1 LQCYFLAL
9 IKSAIDQLRFW
20 QLFSPPCIYSDR
32 KKRAG
37 HLVVASAWKF
47 KKRNFWHGGMNMR
60 TLNRFFWFF
69 LLALLLGI
77 SGSARGSDVGTT
89 TAASKDAVLTQQL
102 QQDFSR
108 RMEFRNVTV
117 AVDDRVALL
126 QGSVETYREKMDA
139 ERLARKRH
147 GIEGV
152 RDFIAVQPVVPVSD
166 QELRET
172 IANRLRYDRIGYGI
186 TFNNFEVGVRDGVV
200 TIAGD
205 ARSYPDKAS
214 ALSIV
219 EDTPGVGDVRDE
231 INVLPLS
238 EFDDEL
244 RVRTAMAIYSDPALQ
259 KYSLDPQAPIRIV
272 VENGNVRLY
281 GVVNSAMDK
290 QIAEMRAREVGG
302 VFSVENHLLVANQ

>member
-1 LQCYFLAL
+1 M
-9 IKSAIDQLRFW
+9 K
-20 QLFSPPCIYSDR
+20 
-32 KKRAG
+32 
-37 HLVVASAWKF
+37 
-47 KKRNFWHGGMNMR
+47 
-60 TLNRFFWFF
+60 TLNRFLWFF

-77 SGSARGSDVGTT
+77 SISALGSDAGTT
-89 TAASKDAVLTQQL
+89 TAASRDAVLTQQL
-102 QQDFSR
+102 QQDFSNR
-108 RMEFRNVTV
+108 LEFRNVTV

-139 ERLARKRH
+139 ERRARKHH

-186 TFNNFEVGVRDGVV
+186 TFNNFEVAVKDGVV
-200 TIAGD
+200 TIAGE

-219 EDTPGVGDVRDE
+219 EDTPGVRDVKDE

-244 RVRTAMAIYSDPALQ
+244 RVRTAMAIYRDPALQ

-272 VENGNVRLY
+272 VENGNVKLY
-281 GVVNSAMDK
+281 GVVDSAMDK
-290 QIAEMRAREVGG
+290 QIAEMRAREVAG

>member
-1 LQCYFLAL
+1 MRNV
-9 IKSAIDQLRFW
+9 KR
-20 QLFSPPCIYSDR
+20 LFR
-32 KKRAG
+32 
-37 HLVVASAWKF
+37 
-47 KKRNFWHGGMNMR
+47 
-60 TLNRFFWFF
+60 FF
-69 LLALLLGI
+69 LLALWLGI
-77 SGSARGSDVGTT
+77 SGSALGSDVGTATAT
-89 TAASKDAVLTQQL
+89 TKDAVLTQQL
-102 QQDFSR
+102 QQDFSNH
-108 RMEFRNVTV
+108 MEFRNVTV
-117 AVDDRVALL
+117 AVEDRVALL

-147 GIEGV
+147 GIEGL

-186 TFNNFEVGVRDGVV
+186 MFNNFEVDVRDGVV

-214 ALSIV
+214 ALGIV
-219 EDTPGVGDVRDE
+219 EDTPGVRDVRDE

-244 RVRTAMAIYSDPALQ
+244 RVRTAMAIYRDPALQ

-272 VENGNVRLY
+272 VENGNVKLY
-281 GVVNSAMDK
+281 GVVDSPMDK
-290 QIAEMRAREVGG
+290 QIAEMRAREVTG
-302 VFSVENHLLVANQ
+302 VFSVENHLVVANS

>member
-1 LQCYFLAL
+1 
-9 IKSAIDQLRFW
+9 
-20 QLFSPPCIYSDR
+20 
-32 KKRAG
+32 
-37 HLVVASAWKF
+37 
-47 KKRNFWHGGMNMR
+47 MNMR
-60 TLNRFFWFF
+60 NSKRFFQLF

-77 SGSARGSDVGTT
+77 SGSAQGSDLGPT

-102 QQDFSR
+102 QHDFGN

-117 AVDDRVALL
+117 AVDDRIAQL
-126 QGSVETYREKMDA
+126 QGSVETYREKIDA
-139 ERLARKRH
+139 ERLAHKHH

-166 QELRET
+166 QELSET

-186 TFNNFEVGVRDGVV
+186 TFNNFQVAVRNGIV

-214 ALSIV
+214 ALGIV
-219 EDTPGVGDVRDE
+219 EDTPGVRDVRDE
-231 INVLPLS
+231 INVLPFS

-244 RVRTAMAIYSDPALQ
+244 RIRTAMAIYRDPALQ

-272 VENGNVRLY
+272 VENGNVKLY
-281 GVVNSAMDK
+281 GAVDSALDK
-290 QIAEMRAREVGG
+290 QIAEMRAREVPG
-302 VFSVENHLLVANQ
+302 VFSVENHLLTANP

>member
-1 LQCYFLAL
+1 
-9 IKSAIDQLRFW
+9 
-20 QLFSPPCIYSDR
+20 
-32 KKRAG
+32 
-37 HLVVASAWKF
+37 VVASAWKL

-60 TLNRFFWFF
+60 SLNRFFWFF

-77 SGSARGSDVGTT
+77 SGSARGIDVGTT

-102 QQDFSR
+102 QQDFSK

-139 ERLARKRH
+139 ERLARKHH

-166 QELRET
+166 QELGET
-172 IANRLRYDRIGYGI
+172 IANRLRYDRIGNGI
-186 TFNNFEVGVRDGVV
+186 TFNNFEISVRDGVV
-200 TIAGD
+200 TVSGN

-219 EDTPGVGDVRDE
+219 EDTPGVRDVKDE
-231 INVLPLS
+231 INVQPLS

-244 RVRTAMAIYSDPALQ
+244 RVRTAMAIYRDPALQ

-272 VENGNVRLY
+272 VENGNVKLY
-281 GVVNSAMDK
+281 GVVDSAMDK
-290 QIAEMRAREVGG
+290 QIAEMRAREVAG